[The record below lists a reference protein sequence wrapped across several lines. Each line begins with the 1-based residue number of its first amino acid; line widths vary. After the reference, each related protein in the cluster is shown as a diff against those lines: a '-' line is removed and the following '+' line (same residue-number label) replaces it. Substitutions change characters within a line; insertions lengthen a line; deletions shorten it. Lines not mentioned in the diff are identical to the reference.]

1 MASEIEGNASASSQ
15 MYLLMRA
22 DSVASSPSP
31 HWRHVAAAV
40 GAIDFGKDT
49 ATVACATFAA
59 GAPARGS
66 DGVDPTGIAGAA
78 ADGAVQA

>member
-1 MASEIEGNASASSQ
+1 MASEIDGNTSASSQ
-15 MYLLMRA
+15 MHLLMRA
-22 DSVASSPSP
+22 DSIASPPCP

-49 ATVACATFAA
+49 ATVAGATFAT
-59 GAPARGS
+59 GAPASGS
-66 DGVDPTGIAGAA
+66 DGADTTGIAGAA